1 MNIKIARTM
10 LILCIVYIAAFYVLK
25 FVFPEYL
32 LLAITDANVLKVGA
46 FIEAHKVI
54 YYIAQGLSTFITLYF
69 FACASSARFKIKWYE
84 LIYLIIGAAITNLV
98 LYFAPSLYTHTSISI
113 MLIIA
118 MLFKGKLAYTVISFV
133 IHGFSQQFLFSIR
146 GFETII
152 MDINTASAIILTI
165 ECYVWLIIL
174 GLIFYLK
181 EKKHG
186 RMGTTLSKQN
196 D

>member
-32 LLAITDANVLKVGA
+32 LLAITDANVLSAGA
-46 FIEAHKVI
+46 FIESHRVI
-54 YYIAQGLSTFITLYF
+54 YYIAQGLFTFITLYF
-69 FACASSARFKIKWYE
+69 FACASCARFKMKWYE
-84 LIYLIIGAAITNLV
+84 VIYLVLGAAITNLV
-98 LYFAPSLYTHTSISI
+98 LYFAPDLYTHTSISI
-113 MLIIA
+113 MLLIA
-118 MLFKGKLAYTVISFV
+118 LLCKGKLGYTVISFI
-133 IHGFSQQFLFSIR
+133 IHGFLSQFLFSIR

-152 MDINTASAIILTI
+152 MEINTASAMILTVEGWI
-165 ECYVWLIIL
+165 WLIIL
-174 GLIFYLK
+174 GLVFYLK

-186 RMGTTLSKQN
+186 RMVTTLSKQN